1 MRYAA
6 LPAFFLL
13 TAATVSLAT
22 LPAQAQSSITVHPQ
36 PQPGGG
42 VEINIPP
49 VNNPNFLDY
58 GPLPDKPGSGHSMD
72 YMNQAGGNDP
82 IGSGPGSDVDAD
94 ILPDSDGAYDGPIPG
109 TPY

>member
-6 LPAFFLL
+6 FAVLAL
-13 TAATVSLAT
+13 TLGAT
-22 LPAQAQSSITVHPQ
+22 LPANAQSSVTIRPGPQ

-58 GPLPDKPGSGHSMD
+58 GPLPNSPGSDKSMD
-72 YMNQAGGNDP
+72 YMNQAGGDDP
-82 IGSGPGSDVDAD
+82 IASGPGSDVDAD
-94 ILPDSDGAYDGPIPG
+94 LLPDSDGAYNMPME
-109 TPY
+109 